1 MNATGEQFL
10 TAAGIDDLILRID
23 GRDPVSPAAVEAVLE
38 LCDRAEDGYQSGVLV
53 AYVSGAP
60 FAGWTRTL
68 TVGLLTKWERA
79 VRRLERLG
87 LATVAVAAGDVGGTA
102 LDVLL
107 ATDYRIAVAG
117 TRLTLPSSGEATWPG
132 MALYRLA
139 RHGAAGLPRRAA
151 LLGTPIGTDQA
162 AAAGL
167 IDVVA
172 DEPDVA
178 LAEFAGAAAT
188 AVGKELAIRRQL
200 MFDAPERGFDDAL
213 GAHLAACDRALRR
226 MAAS

>member
-1 MNATGEQFL
+1 MN
-10 TAAGIDDLILRID
+10 AAGIDDLILRVD
-23 GRDPVSPAAVEAVLE
+23 GNEPVSPAAVEAILR
-38 LCDRAEDGYQSGVLV
+38 LCDRAEDDYEAGVLV

-60 FAGWTRTL
+60 PAGWTSTL

-87 LATVAVAAGDVGGTA
+87 LATVAVAEGQVGGIA

-107 ATDYRIAVAG
+107 ATDFRIAGRG
-117 TRLTLPSSGEATWPG
+117 TRLIPATYGEATWPG

-139 RHGAAGLPRRAA
+139 RHGSAGNPRRAV
-151 LLGTPIGTDQA
+151 LLGTPIEADQA

-172 DEPDVA
+172 DQPRNA
-178 LAEFAGAAAT
+178 LAEFADAAAT
-188 AVGKELAIRRQL
+188 TAGKELAIRRQL
-200 MFDAPERGFDDAL
+200 MFDAAERGFDDAL

-226 MAAS
+226 VATS